1 LDTLKDTLRIMKNPY
16 LIHRNNG

>member
-1 LDTLKDTLRIMKNPY
+1 MKNPY